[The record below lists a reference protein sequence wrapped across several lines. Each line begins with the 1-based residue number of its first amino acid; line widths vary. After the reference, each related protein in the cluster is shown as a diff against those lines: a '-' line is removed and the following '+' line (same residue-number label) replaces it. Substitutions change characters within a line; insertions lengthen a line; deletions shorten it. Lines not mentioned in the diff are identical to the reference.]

1 VATQGP
7 FFNVGNDD
15 LLRRVNSR
23 PLGSL
28 EVEAERKELLSRGF
42 SPKDF
47 TSLGSTKTPY
57 RPLVPQG
64 AQATSE
70 NDRFPISGFAVII
83 GIFLALIGLYFLLVA
98 PSNNGDVINLQR
110 LTIGETFTIVG
121 SILFV
126 GGLLLRYQGANPPE

>member
-7 FFNVGNDD
+7 FFNVGNDE

-57 RPLVPQG
+57 RPLIPQG
-64 AQATSE
+64 AQTTSE
-70 NDRFPISGFAVII
+70 NDRFPIGGFAVII
-83 GIFLALIGLYFLLVA
+83 GILLALIGLYFLLVA
-98 PSNNGDVINLQR
+98 PSSNGDVVNLQR
-110 LTIGETFTIVG
+110 LTIGETLTIC
-121 SILFV
+121 
-126 GGLLLRYQGANPPE
+126 GAIFIGAGIVRSER